1 MVGGL
6 GLGGRDVPDRPEE
19 AAVVEPVDPFE
30 GGELDRLK
38 GAPGAAPMDHLGF
51 VEAVDGFGEGI
62 IVAVTDA
69 ADRRLDACRGKP
81 LGILDRDVLGGFKR
95 SSQHLDK
102 GGCGEYSKAAFG
114 SVRARRIAVA
124 RPALGGAA

>member
-1 MVGGL
+1 
-6 GLGGRDVPDRPEE
+6 
-19 AAVVEPVDPFE
+19 
-30 GGELDRLK
+30 
-38 GAPGAAPMDHLGF
+38 MDQLGF
-51 VEAVDGFGEGI
+51 VKAVDGFGERI
-62 IVAVTDA
+62 VVAV
-69 ADRRLDACRGKP
+69 ADTANRRLDARRGKP
-81 LGILDRDVLGGFKR
+81 LGIFDRDVLGGFKR